1 MLNGWK
7 SYIGFAL
14 YAVAAIAA
22 PHFPEHA
29 DLLDG
34 LKNAA
39 LGLAGIG
46 VAHKLAKTG
55 AAKAAAAVLL
65 CVALL
70 PGCATSETGAQDQK
84 TSQGTTTNTA
94 HGGILGHYIPTTGKG
109 SRRVTKAPVINKDG
123 SVATDEAGNVLY
135 TVIEE
140 DATSGPIVLIYGGSE
155 ANIEQ
160 SPQGSQAGSGTQNK
174 GTDTSTPT
182 NDVKPT
188 TNVSGV
194 PK

>member
-1 MLNGWK
+1 MLNVNWK
-7 SYIGFAL
+7 SRTTWTGIAGL
-14 YAVAAIAA
+14 VAAVGAYVTDEMTMAA
-22 PHFPEHA
+22 AFY
-29 DLLDG
+29 
-34 LKNAA
+34 AA
-39 LGLAGIG
+39 LGSLAVIFGR
-46 VAHKLAKTG
+46 
-55 AAKAAAAVLL
+55 AAIKDTKKAAAAVLL

-84 TSQGTTTNTA
+84 TSQGITTNTA

-123 SVATDEAGNVLY
+123 TVATDEAGNVLY

-140 DATSGPIVLIYGGSE
+140 DATSGPIVLIYGGSA